1 MILLAK
7 VGIGLGATLALTAS
21 WVLHEGVIR
30 IDVDEAKPDGAH
42 VHFWVPATT
51 VSAGM
56 HLAPRHSLQ
65 QAAAQARPF
74 LPVLREVAK
83 ELKKYPNAE
92 LLDVRDKSSHVNMII
107 RDGHLYLD
115 AVTEDGEN
123 VHISFPV
130 ETLRDVADGL
140 EEASPGI

>member
-7 VGIGLGATLALTAS
+7 VGIGLGATLALTAG
-21 WVLHEGVIR
+21 WVFHEGVIC
-30 IDVDEAKPDGAH
+30 IDVDEAKRDGAH

-56 HLAPRHSLQ
+56 HLAPRHCLE
-65 QAAAQARPF
+65 QAAAQSRPF
-74 LPVLREVAK
+74 LPVLREIAK

-92 LLDVRDKSSHVNMII
+92 LLDVRDKSNHVSMVV
-107 RDGHLYLD
+107 RDGRLYLD
-115 AVTEDGEN
+115 AVTEDGEK
-123 VHISFPV
+123 VHVSFPT

>member
-7 VGIGLGATLALTAS
+7 VGIGLGATLALTAG

-83 ELKKYPNAE
+83 ELKKYPDAE
-92 LLDVRDKSSHVNMII
+92 FVDVRDKSNHVRVAV
-107 RDGHLYLD
+107 RDGRLYVD

-123 VHISFPV
+123 VHVSFPA
-130 ETLRDVADGL
+130 ETLSDVADGL